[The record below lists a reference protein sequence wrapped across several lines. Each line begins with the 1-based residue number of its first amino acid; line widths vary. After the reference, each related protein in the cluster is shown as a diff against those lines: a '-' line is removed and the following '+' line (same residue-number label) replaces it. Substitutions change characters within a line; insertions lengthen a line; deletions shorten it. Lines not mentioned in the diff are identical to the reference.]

1 MKFSQINSSQAI
13 ASNNSESQ
21 IKSFHSKQNSPRTF
35 QRKSTQYQSQ
45 KLEQKRSNSKELVE
59 ERSQEDI
66 FQTQVNIQ
74 NQLKNN
80 DLMQISETFRQ
91 FLENK
96 KSVSQM
102 MGQLQLKSALG
113 SSTTNSRKM
122 KHLSYQSSPN
132 GSPLFK
138 SKQIL
143 VAKSNSSVK
152 MKLEQLSRENSMN
165 VNDIVNNNNNNS
177 FTYAKD
183 NSLLAQQ
190 LRSKTPNDAKH
201 RFNKR
206 QPNISLYNIIKS
218 HQIKQTEQRFK
229 NAKQNGQNSFG
240 IENLVNENTEN
251 QQIFKKYMSE
261 LKAALNQERQT
272 RQKKEEQEGLQKD
285 FPQNQRDLYSV
296 SNDIYNFYKEF
307 DIRTER
313 VLFFNK
319 SILNDMMNQNISDK
333 NSILN
338 IHQIEQN
345 LERLKKNFL
354 SIVQNGLLEINQKL
368 TIAIADILRCYN
380 LIVDKLC
387 ADIITIQEQQK
398 ENIHV
403 KHVQNLE
410 EEIIRLRIKLND
422 QKKNTEILQQDIET
436 KQKYFSSKIKHQ
448 SILNQSLI
456 KELND
461 SETQLQKS
469 LEQTQIPT
477 NSNNT
482 NKDERQ
488 NIVLLNDENLQNIN
502 QKQSSQ
508 TQKPQ
513 IDLLNIENVDK
524 ISLVERNLCI
534 EKSLKPQLNYEE
546 EEVKTRKTS
555 SSSISQQQQ
564 DKNVLT
570 TQFLMHIKPT
580 TTRRYSFVK
589 QESISQTQ
597 KLSFKTLL
605 QLPFWKGIDTLQ
617 MQPDMNKQ
625 DSLELREIEK
635 YIEYIINKNQNKF
648 EKQLFN
654 NFQPNFIQK
663 IIIALSQNSQ
673 IIGPQKKYYKII
685 EIVQKMRNYF
695 QREQVNLK
703 QMNLNTQIFHLFCQ
717 ITPYEKALQNLQQ
730 LTLMKNVNFYQ
741 KLLQN
746 DPKSLH
752 LINKIWFKLHKKIE
766 KYTHENINSLYSD
779 YISIQTVHIWID
791 KLMKRKSQPIHLLVF
806 TNLLSFCEIRKING
820 FLNEDQKFEF
830 LFCYYLSYREYK
842 RQSVLEQA
850 IADFIRNDDNYKND
864 EVFQK
869 RNGEKQELNNFNL
882 MQSCGKQLV
891 DKMQQYVDLDSLIKI
906 IQNDYLNKDY
916 CILNKNNLSSYYD
929 RLTQNQEIR
938 ITTQNIISKLTFY
951 TSSIAEYRVH
961 KYDAV
966 SLITYFIMY
975 ELDEAYNFI
984 QDVKMLFFSKNFYQ
998 KMQLKYNTRITKNP
1012 EENMKYHLR
1021 QKIISTSIIQIKA
1034 KWSFLY
1040 SLTNSVYSFNSII
1053 SKKKQELLLKA
1064 ICSIM
1069 ETEYFQMSIQK
1080 ILISTNLLIAFHICL
1095 KKIEVFNLIQIQLNV
1110 NYFFFYNR
1118 SSKRKLNYKQER
1130 THIQQQKFQPQQ
1142 VLKIKAYNL
1151 AKQKCIYSVNSKL
1164 IYLQNVIYV
1173 LYIRY
1178 LFFTNQKQLNK
1189 NKIKSFNKQFNLTK
1203 IIFDTIFFS

>member
-1 MKFSQINSSQAI
+1 MKFSQINSSQVI
-13 ASNNSESQ
+13 ANNNSESQ

-59 ERSQEDI
+59 ERQQEDI

-80 DLMQISETFRQ
+80 ELIQISETFRQ

-102 MGQLQLKSALG
+102 MSQLQLKSALG
-113 SSTTNSRKM
+113 SNTTSSRKM
-122 KHLSYQSSPN
+122 KHLSNQNSPN

-165 VNDIVNNNNNNS
+165 NNSVINNNNNNS
-177 FTYAKD
+177 FTYAKE
-183 NSLLAQQ
+183 NSILAQQ
-190 LRSKTPNDAKH
+190 LRSKTPSDAKQ
-201 RFNKR
+201 RYNKG
-206 QPNISLYNIIKS
+206 QPNISLYNLIKS
-218 HQIKQTEQRFK
+218 HQIKQSEQRFK
-229 NAKQNGQNSFG
+229 KNKENGQNSFG
-240 IENLVNENTEN
+240 IENMINENTEN
-251 QQIFKKYMSE
+251 QQIFKKYMNE
-261 LKAALNQERQT
+261 LKVALNQERQA
-272 RQKKEEQEGLQKD
+272 RLKKEEQEGLQKD

-333 NSILN
+333 SSILN
-338 IHQIEQN
+338 IHQIESN

-387 ADIITIQEQQK
+387 ADIVTIQEQQK

-436 KQKYFSSKIKHQ
+436 KQKYFSSKLKDQ

-461 SETQLQKS
+461 SQTQLYKS
-469 LEQTQIPT
+469 LEQTQTVT
-477 NSNNT
+477 NNDSSNKGET
-482 NKDERQ
+482 Q
-488 NIVLLNDENLQNIN
+488 NIALLNDEKYLNIN
-502 QKQSSQ
+502 LKQPILIS
-508 TQKPQ
+508 QKPQ
-513 IDLLNIENVDK
+513 IELLNIENIDK
-524 ISLVERNLCI
+524 ITFDERNVQN
-534 EKSLKPQLNYEE
+534 EKSLKPQLNCDDEE
-546 EEVKTRKTS
+546 IKTRKTS
-555 SSSISQQQQ
+555 SSTLSHQHQ

-580 TTRRYSFVK
+580 RRYSFIK
-589 QESISQTQ
+589 QESISQTY

-617 MQPDMNKQ
+617 MQPDTNKQ

-663 IIIALSQNSQ
+663 IIIALSQNNQ
-673 IIGPQKKYYKII
+673 IVGPQKKYYRIVEII
-685 EIVQKMRNYF
+685 QKMRNYF

-703 QMNLNTQIFHLFCQ
+703 QMNLNTQVFHLFCQ
-717 ITPYEKALQNLQQ
+717 ISPYEKALTNLQQ
-730 LTLMKNVNFYQ
+730 LTLIKNLSFYQ
-741 KLLQN
+741 KLFQN
-746 DPKSLH
+746 DQKSLH
-752 LINKIWFKLHKKIE
+752 LLNKIWFKLHKKVE

-791 KLMKRKSQPIHLLVF
+791 KLMKKKSQPIHLLVF
-806 TNLLSFCEIRKING
+806 INMLSFCEIRKINN

-830 LFCYYLSYREYK
+830 LFYYYLSYREYK
-842 RQSVLEQA
+842 RQSVLELA
-850 IADFIRNDDNYKND
+850 IADFIRSNDNYKND

-869 RNGEKQELNNFNL
+869 RNGEKSEINNFNL

-891 DKMQQYVDLDSLIKI
+891 DKMQQYVDLDSLVNIL
-906 IQNDYLNKDY
+906 QNDYFNKDY
-916 CILNKNNLSSYYD
+916 CIFNKNNLSSYYD

-938 ITTQNIISKLTFY
+938 VTTQNIISKLTFY
-951 TSSIAEYRVH
+951 SNSITEYRIH
-961 KYDAV
+961 KYDVV

-984 QDVKMLFFSKNFYQ
+984 LDDYKESGREY
-998 KMQLKYNTRITKNP
+998 
-1012 EENMKYHLR
+1012 E
-1021 QKIISTSIIQIKA
+1021 IS
-1034 KWSFLY
+1034 F
-1040 SLTNSVYSFNSII
+1040 
-1053 SKKKQELLLKA
+1053 
-1064 ICSIM
+1064 
-1069 ETEYFQMSIQK
+1069 
-1080 ILISTNLLIAFHICL
+1080 
-1095 KKIEVFNLIQIQLNV
+1095 
-1110 NYFFFYNR
+1110 
-1118 SSKRKLNYKQER
+1118 
-1130 THIQQQKFQPQQ
+1130 
-1142 VLKIKAYNL
+1142 KIKDNKYFSGIDQSEMELSIFFNQLSLQFQQFNIEEKTGITAESYMFNYGNGVFL
-1151 AKQKCIYSVNSKL
+1151 NEYIKNINQHQFIDSFP
-1164 IYLQNVIYV
+1164 YL
-1173 LYIRY
+1173 LD
-1178 LFFTNQKQLNK
+1178 K
-1189 NKIKSFNKQFNLTK
+1189 NKIPPKENQITNKKEQIFNSKSYNLNKSQKQKLSTQQNK
-1203 IIFDTIFFS
+1203 SVYIQ

>member
-1 MKFSQINSSQAI
+1 MKFNQINSSQVI
-13 ASNNSESQ
+13 ANNNSESQ

-35 QRKSTQYQSQ
+35 SRKSTQYQSQ

-59 ERSQEDI
+59 ERLQEEI

-80 DLMQISETFRQ
+80 ELIQISETFRQ

-113 SSTTNSRKM
+113 LNTTSSRKM
-122 KHLSYQSSPN
+122 KHLSNQNSPN

-165 VNDIVNNNNNNS
+165 TNSVINNNNNNS
-177 FTYAKD
+177 FTFTKQ
-183 NSLLAQQ
+183 NSILAQQ
-190 LRSKTPNDAKH
+190 LRSKTPSDAKH
-201 RFNKR
+201 RFNKG
-206 QPNISLYNIIKS
+206 QPNISLYNLIKS
-218 HQIKQTEQRFK
+218 HQVKQTEQKFK
-229 NAKQNGQNSFG
+229 KNKENGQNSFG
-240 IENLVNENTEN
+240 IENIINENSEN

-261 LKAALNQERQT
+261 LKAALNQERQV
-272 RQKKEEQEGLQKD
+272 RQKKEEQEDLQKD
-285 FPQNQRDLYSV
+285 YPQNQRDLYGV

-319 SILNDMMNQNISDK
+319 SILNDMMNQNVSDK

-338 IHQIEQN
+338 IHQIESN

-387 ADIITIQEQQK
+387 ADIVTIQEQQK

-436 KQKYFSSKIKHQ
+436 KQKYFSRKLKDQ

-456 KELND
+456 KELNN
-461 SETQLQKS
+461 SQTQLQLS
-469 LEQTQIPT
+469 LEQTQIT
-477 NSNNT
+477 ASNNNT

-488 NIVLLNDENLQNIN
+488 NIVLVNDEKFKNIN
-502 QKQSSQ
+502 LKQSSQ
-508 TQKPQ
+508 IAQKPQ
-513 IDLLNIENVDK
+513 IELLNIENIDK
-524 ISLVERNLCI
+524 IGFVEGNMPN
-534 EKSLKPQLNYEE
+534 EKSIKPLLNCEE

-555 SSSISQQQQ
+555 SSSLSQQNL
-564 DKNVLT
+564 DNKNILT

-580 TTRRYSFVK
+580 RRYSFIK
-589 QESISQTQ
+589 QESITQTY

-605 QLPFWKGIDTLQ
+605 QLPFWKGIDILQ
-617 MQPDMNKQ
+617 MQPDTNKQ
-625 DSLELREIEK
+625 CSLELREIEK
-635 YIEYIINKNQNKF
+635 YVEYIINKNQNKF

-663 IIIALSQNSQ
+663 IIIALSQNNQ
-673 IIGPQKKYYKII
+673 IVGPQKKYYKII
-685 EIVQKMRNYF
+685 EIIQKMRNYF

-717 ITPYEKALQNLQQ
+717 ISPYEKALTNLQQ
-730 LTLMKNVNFYQ
+730 LTLLKNINFFQ
-741 KLLQN
+741 KLFQN
-746 DPKSLH
+746 DQKSLH
-752 LINKIWFKLHKKIE
+752 LINKIWFKLHKKVE

-791 KLMKRKSQPIHLLVF
+791 KLMKRKAQPIHLLVF
-806 TNLLSFCEIRKING
+806 INMLSFCEIRKINN

-830 LFCYYLSYREYK
+830 LLYYYLSYREYK
-842 RQSVLEQA
+842 RQSVLELA
-850 IADFIRNDDNYKND
+850 IADFIRSNDSYKND

-869 RNGEKQELNNFNL
+869 RNGEKSELNNFNL

-891 DKMQQYVDLDSLIKI
+891 DKMQQYVDLDSLVNI
-906 IQNDYLNKDY
+906 IQNEYVNKDY
-916 CILNKNNLSSYYD
+916 CILNKSNVSSYYD

-938 ITTQNIISKLTFY
+938 ITAQNIISKLTFY
-951 TSSIAEYRVH
+951 SSSITEYRVH
-961 KYDAV
+961 KYDVV
-966 SLITYFIMY
+966 SLMTYFIMY

-984 QDVKMLFFSKNFYQ
+984 QDDYKESGREYEISFKIKDNQYFSNIDQCEMELSIFFNQLSLQFQQYNIEEKTGITAESYMFNYGNGIFLNEYIKNINQHQFVDSFPYLLEKNRIPPKENQTTSK
-998 KMQLKYNTRITKNP
+998 KEHI
-1012 EENMKYHLR
+1012 
-1021 QKIISTSIIQIKA
+1021 
-1034 KWSFLY
+1034 
-1040 SLTNSVYSFNSII
+1040 FNS
-1053 SKKKQELLLKA
+1053 
-1064 ICSIM
+1064 
-1069 ETEYFQMSIQK
+1069 
-1080 ILISTNLLIAFHICL
+1080 
-1095 KKIEVFNLIQIQLNV
+1095 
-1110 NYFFFYNR
+1110 
-1118 SSKRKLNYKQER
+1118 
-1130 THIQQQKFQPQQ
+1130 
-1142 VLKIKAYNL
+1142 
-1151 AKQKCIYSVNSKL
+1151 
-1164 IYLQNVIYV
+1164 
-1173 LYIRY
+1173 
-1178 LFFTNQKQLNK
+1178 
-1189 NKIKSFNKQFNLTK
+1189 KSFNLNKSQKQKLSTQQNK
-1203 IIFDTIFFS
+1203 SVYIQ